1 MLSLG
6 PLLADW
12 ARSSEQL
19 LRLSL
24 GHPGPFTLALV
35 FSGGLLTSL
44 GPCSLSLLPVTLA
57 YLAGF
62 GAMEPERS
70 MDAGI
75 TVRDAA
81 EPAPGLLLAG
91 ADAPVAVVA
100 SSARPSLPWQ
110 RSLSFAGGIVLSLVL
125 LGLASGLLG
134 HLYGS
139 LPTQVPLLV
148 AVVAVV
154 MGLNL
159 LGLLRFPL
167 PAGPDP
173 DRWRRLVPAPL
184 APLAA
189 GLAFGLAATPCTT
202 PVLAVLL
209 TWMAQ
214 SGRPLTGML
223 LLIAFGAGQVVPLV
237 VAGTAAA
244 SLPALLGLRRIGQWI
259 PPISGVVLLT
269 TGALTLL
276 AQLS

>member
-1 MLSLG
+1 MLSIG
-6 PLLADW
+6 PLVADW
-12 ARSSEQL
+12 ARSGEQL

-24 GHPGPFTLALV
+24 AHPGPFTLALV

-62 GAMEPERS
+62 GGRDSERGQE
-70 MDAGI
+70 AG
-75 TVRDAA
+75 TTGRGAA
-81 EPAPGLLLAG
+81 EAAGGLLLVG
-91 ADAPVAVVA
+91 ADASVAA
-100 SSARPSLPWQ
+100 AGPSLPWQ
-110 RSLSFAGGIVLSLVL
+110 RSLSFAAGIVLSLVL

-139 LPTQVPLLV
+139 LPVQVPLLV

-159 LGLLRFPL
+159 LGLLRLPL

-173 DRWRRLVPAPL
+173 ERWRRFVPAPL

-189 GLAFGLAATPCTT
+189 GFAFGLAATPCTT

-214 SGRPLTGML
+214 SGRPLAGML
-223 LLIAFGAGQVVPLV
+223 LLTAFGAGQVVPLL
-237 VAGTAAA
+237 VAGLVAA
-244 SLPALLGLRRIGQWI
+244 SLPTLLGLRRLGQWI

-276 AQLS
+276 AQLP

>member
-62 GAMEPERS
+62 GAREPERGTQ
-70 MDAGI
+70 DGT

-81 EPAPGLLLAG
+81 EAAPGLLLAG

-244 SLPALLGLRRIGQWI
+244 SLPTLLGLRRIGQWI

-276 AQLS
+276 AQLP

>member
-62 GAMEPERS
+62 GAREPERS
-70 MDAGI
+70 MDAGT

-81 EPAPGLLLAG
+81 EAAHGLLLAG
-91 ADAPVAVVA
+91 ADAPVAMVA

-244 SLPALLGLRRIGQWI
+244 SLPTLLGLRRIGQWI